1 MTLKIGTQYTPQF
14 QEFVNFAN
22 PPNGVKDKTIA
33 RVNTTGANLKTRTIM
48 VSQHDGVGV
57 FSALFRKQE
66 NKTAND
72 QTRELF
78 RKSIADIFD
87 GEEHIPDSVRDAMKF
102 EDYGKGKPL
111 TARRIREVKVAIDN
125 WNSVNFF
132 AGQAEVA
139 AARSFGYTDKEM
151 KQINVAANLYM
162 KATGCTQAQAL
173 HEVMTPQTPANRL
186 MQYGG
191 RFLLSEASFKQ
202 GLKLIDEFKDWFMDV
217 KQQLDDKHCTSL
229 SAINVKASSIFAPNH
244 LGGFERFVFEE
255 LAVNPKINLNGSP
268 EDVFGMKNNPASRFL
283 GRYCYESQA
292 ATLMNMPP
300 ASRGVIYDAF
310 ACLLPMVN
318 SAQDHKP
325 DLSYM
330 SIIGK
335 RIIKNYDAVK
345 QLRDNGNLT
354 PKTLF
359 ATCFSE
365 IQPQPENVNT
375 LTFSDTI
382 YSFFER
388 GLMEFGNG
396 TAIILKIEASGCTY
410 AEAAAAQKAGVGIP
424 AGPYTSMY
432 NCELSGLNGTFDYA
446 MSKVAEDIVRP
457 EPYRQGGKAITD
469 TPTNTFNFPNSSPI
483 TTSSPADAVKVNDI
497 RDSLIQLC
505 GNAHPRQIN
514 SLLFGLTQQAKS
526 PVFHGLLAFNIE
538 SSEHVPINYNI
549 TRDATT
555 GSVTI
560 QYTNPPDLPIS
571 FSWTATVDINGATTT
586 TPIQVT
592 VPQGN

>member
-1 MTLKIGTQYTPQF
+1 MTLNIGTQYNTQF
-14 QEFVNFAN
+14 REFVNFAN
-22 PPNGVKDKTIA
+22 PPNGVKDEAIA
-33 RVNTTGANLKTRTIM
+33 RANTAASGLQARTIT
-48 VSQHDGVGV
+48 VSQHDGIGG
-57 FSALFRKQE
+57 FAALFRKQE

-72 QTRELF
+72 RTRELF
-78 RKSIADIFD
+78 RTAIADMFN
-87 GEEHIPDSVRDAMKF
+87 GEEHIPDSVRNAMKL
-102 EDYGKGKPL
+102 EDYGKGRPL
-111 TARRIREVKVAIDN
+111 TARRIRAVKAAIDN

-132 AGQAEVA
+132 ARQAEVA
-139 AARSFGYTDKEM
+139 AARNLGYTDNEM

-173 HEVMTPQTPANRL
+173 HEVMTPQTSANRL

-191 RFLLSEASFKQ
+191 RFMLGEESFKQ

-229 SAINVKASSIFAPNH
+229 SAINVKSSSIFAQNH

-255 LAVNPKINLNGSP
+255 LAVNPKINLHGSP

-318 SAQDHKP
+318 SAKDHKP

-345 QLRDNGNLT
+345 QLRDSGKLT

-375 LTFSDTI
+375 RTFSDTI
-382 YSFFER
+382 YSFFEK
-388 GLMEFGNG
+388 GLFEFGNG
-396 TAIILKIEASGCTY
+396 TPIMLKIEASGCTY
-410 AEAAAAQKAGVGIP
+410 AEAAAAQKSGVGIP

-432 NCELSGLNGTFDYA
+432 NCELSGLNGTFDSA

-457 EPYRQGGKAITD
+457 EPYRQGGTAITD
-469 TPTNTFNFPNSSPI
+469 NPANTFNFPNRSPI
-483 TTSSPADAVKVNDI
+483 TTSSPADAVKVKDL

-505 GNAHPRQIN
+505 GSGHPRQIN
-514 SLLFGLTQQAKS
+514 SVLFGLTQQAKS
-526 PVFHGLLAFNIE
+526 PVFGGLSAFNIE
-538 SSEHVPINYNI
+538 SSEHAPINYNI
-549 TRDATT
+549 TRDAMT

-560 QYTNPPDLPIS
+560 QYTNPPDLPIN
-571 FSWTATVDINGATTT
+571 FSWTATIDINGATTT

-592 VPQGN
+592 APQGN